1 MTRTWVT
8 TVFLPLAG
16 LVTVLAIG
24 FGGEALYSAPMWK
37 YYTYV
42 EFNLQYH
49 VLPATAALTTL
60 LSTAVLLMLF
70 WKVFLQTPR
79 LQGMAVVYLAVGVM
93 VNLYQPL
100 RIWGLIFFGIYPLW
114 PDWAWR
120 ILATN
125 TLFTNSAWEL
135 AALGLIV
142 LLLPK
147 LRGQTG

>member
-1 MTRTWVT
+1 MTRTRVT
-8 TVFLPLAG
+8 TVFWPLAG
-16 LVTVLAIG
+16 LVAVLAIG

-37 YYTYV
+37 HETYV
-42 EFNLQYH
+42 EFNQQYN
-49 VLPATAALTTL
+49 VLPATAALTTV
-60 LSTAVLLMLF
+60 LSTAVLLVLF
-70 WKVFLQTPR
+70 WRVFLQTPR
-79 LQGMAVVYLAVGVM
+79 LQVMAVVYLAVGVM

-100 RIWGLIFFGIYPLW
+100 RFWGFIFFGIYPLW

-120 ILATN
+120 ILAPK

-147 LRGQTG
+147 LRGQTT